1 MTLNE
6 ITFGNPTIEQKN
18 IIDTNGIADDLFQKL
33 KTNICP
39 LNDSELVKD
48 ELNEIVESIDT
59 ILEVDNVEYLN
70 RYKSYDRSIL
80 QTINTI
86 FRQKNIDVEDLTK
99 NINDDI
105 ISLIYKLKYYYNRPR
120 PNQIA
125 NYYKLKL
132 FPFKGYS
139 SNNPSF
145 PSEHCVV
152 GYVVL
157 NVIGNKHPSHYN
169 FCKEMIEDI
178 FYSRIHL
185 GLNYQTDNDFS
196 KVVGREILKHKLFT
210 KKYEI

>member
-6 ITFGNPTIEQKN
+6 ITFGNPTIEQKQLIDSKG
-18 IIDTNGIADDLFQKL
+18 IIDDLFVKL

-48 ELNEIVESIDT
+48 ELNEIVESID
-59 ILEVDNVEYLN
+59 IISEEDNIEYLN
-70 RYKSYDRSIL
+70 RYKSYDRSVL

-86 FRQKNIDVEDLTK
+86 FRQKNIDVEELSK
-99 NINDDI
+99 RISEDI
-105 ISLIYKLKYYYNRPR
+105 TGLIYRLKYYYNRPR

-125 NYYKLKL
+125 NYHKLKL

-145 PSEHCVV
+145 PSEHCVI

-157 NVIGNKHPSHYN
+157 NVIGNQYPSYYN

-185 GLNYQTDNDFS
+185 GLNYPTDNDFS
-196 KVVGREILKHKLFT
+196 KIIGREILKHKEFT